1 MIALASMVLTV
12 FTSYLVNPSW
22 FDHGSYSLTSTH
34 STLEE
39 CQLVKHGMDAVCTTG
54 DSPSHL
60 YVNEDLDNFEFST
73 EKEIKFVE
81 CDYWAGCITQ

>member
-1 MIALASMVLTV
+1 MTALASMVLTV

-22 FDHGSYSLTSTH
+22 FDSGSYRYESTH

-39 CQLVKHGMDAVCTTG
+39 CQIAKHGMDGVCAG

-60 YVNEDLDNFEFST
+60 YVNEETEAVVNDLD
-73 EKEIKFVE
+73 
-81 CDYWAGCITQ
+81 